1 MAEKEK
7 DARTNGGKPPMSP
20 LRRVALCALIAGVFL
35 TIAGVGG
42 GFLAQRIG
50 DPLRYERTMGF
61 LSALVRYGAMTGT
74 AGAAALLFLRLWR
87 VRPGKRE

>member
-1 MAEKEK
+1 MAGKKE
-7 DARTNGGKPPMSP
+7 DGWTREEKPPMSP
-20 LRRVALCALIAGVFL
+20 LRRVALCALIAGVLL

-61 LSALVRYGAMTGT
+61 LSALIRYGAMTGT
-74 AGAAALLFLRLWR
+74 AGAAALLFLWLWR
-87 VRPGKRE
+87 VRPGKRK

>member
-1 MAEKEK
+1 MAKKKE
-7 DARTNGGKPPMSP
+7 GGRRSADRPPASP
-20 LRRVALCALIAGVFL
+20 LRLVAVCALIAGILL
-35 TIAGVGG
+35 TATGVGG

-74 AGAAALLFLRLWR
+74 GGAAALFFLWLWR
-87 VRPGKRE
+87 VRPGKGK

>member
-1 MAEKEK
+1 MAEKKE
-7 DARTNGGKPPMSP
+7 DTRTKGEKPPVSP
-20 LRRVALCALIAGVFL
+20 LRRIALCALIAGVLL

-87 VRPGKRE
+87 VRPGKRK